1 MQKKTSTQVA
11 IATLVFLAPVIA
23 ILMAALM
30 IAKGNFA
37 YTLDDPYIHLVL
49 ARNILS
55 GQYGINS
62 IEYSAP
68 SSSVIW
74 PLILAPFSIFPKH
87 FEHVPLIINSA
98 CVVLSGFLFLR
109 LFYRLPFALSILCT
123 LSVMLCLNFYGLVI
137 TGMEHSLQVLL
148 VLIIAF
154 AFMDSETLS
163 SSEKSKPNKGLLYA
177 SLILLPLVRYEGLAI
192 SVPVLIYCFIKG
204 DKKLAVFSFAALVAT
219 LAAFS
224 LFLYSKGLGFLPS
237 SVLAKTSHTSSSAT
251 IENLLLNIRAYGFLL
266 VPVVLVCINEFR
278 HKRAYCCVLIAVSGL
293 HFLFGKYGWYGRY
306 EVYFLVF
313 ILVISLKYLLDNDAK
328 KWPIVFVLPLVFN
341 SLVVPSFTSARA
353 SSNVY
358 HQQAQMAK
366 ITKLLDDNVAVNDLG
381 LVAYN
386 SRHYVLDLWGLGS
399 IEALT
404 QRKSNTGNAQWIHD
418 LMVKKQVSYAIIY
431 DSWFP
436 LKPDNWIKV
445 AELVLLEKRITPA
458 SDIVSFYATSVQ
470 SAEKMKVV
478 LHEFS
483 RTHTSDRFSVNI
495 SDR

>member
-1 MQKKTSTQVA
+1 MKKITNTQIV
-11 IATLVFLAPVIA
+11 IASLIFLAPSVA
-23 ILMAALM
+23 ILMHSLF

-49 ARNILS
+49 AKNIWA
-55 GQYGINS
+55 GQYGINM
-62 IEYSAP
+62 IEASAP
-68 SSSVIW
+68 SSSIVW
-74 PLILAPFSIFPKH
+74 PFLLAPLSILTPQFVY
-87 FEHVPLIINSA
+87 VPLVINCL
-98 CVVLSGFLFLR
+98 CVVLSGFIFLQLFSR
-109 LFYRLPFALSILCT
+109 LSFALGIGCA
-123 LSVMLCLNFYGLVI
+123 LSLMVCLNVYGLVM

-148 VLIIAF
+148 VLIIVSAF
-154 AFMDSETLS
+154 IHSETHS
-163 SSEKSKPNKGLLYA
+163 PNEESNTNKTLFYT
-177 SLILLPLVRYEGLAI
+177 SLFLLPLVRYEGLAI

-204 DKKLAVFSFAALVAT
+204 DKKLAVFSFAALIST

-251 IENLLLNIRAYGFLL
+251 IENFLLNIRTYGFLL
-266 VPVVLVCINEFR
+266 VPVVLICINEFR
-278 HKRAYCCVLIAVSGL
+278 RKPAYCLVLIAVTGL

-306 EVYFLVF
+306 EVYYLTF

-328 KWPIVFVLPLVFN
+328 KWPIVFILPFVFN

-353 SSNVY
+353 SSNVH
-358 HQQAQMAK
+358 HQQGQMAK

-399 IEALT
+399 VEALT
-404 QRKSNTGNAQWIHD
+404 QRKSNTGNAYWIHD
-418 LMVKKQVSYAIIY
+418 LMVKKQVPYAIIY
-431 DSWFP
+431 DTWFP

-470 SAEKMKVV
+470 SAEKMKAV